1 MHRTATPSSP
11 SSTAPNDARIA
22 LSFQSLEPVNLHE
35 LPGVQNAMSSTCA
48 AATCASV
55 TSVESMVQ
63 AATSLPKLC
72 IVDLDKTV
80 WDSFSASTTEP
91 PYVRVCAPS
100 TTAAG

>member
-35 LPGVQNAMSSTCA
+35 LPGVQNAMSS
-48 AATCASV
+48 CASV
-55 TSVESMVQ
+55 SSVESMVQ

>member
-48 AATCASV
+48 
-55 TSVESMVQ
+55 SVESMVQ

>member
-35 LPGVQNAMSSTCA
+35 LPGVQNAMSS
-48 AATCASV
+48 TCASV